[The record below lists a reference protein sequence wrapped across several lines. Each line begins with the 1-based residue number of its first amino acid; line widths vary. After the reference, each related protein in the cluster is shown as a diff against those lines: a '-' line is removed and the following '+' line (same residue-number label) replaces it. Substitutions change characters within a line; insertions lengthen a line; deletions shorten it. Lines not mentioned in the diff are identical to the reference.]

1 MGEETFVALASWGP
15 ILLMLLIFYFLL
27 YRPQKIAR
35 QERDNMLANLAT
47 GSRIVTIGG
56 IYGTITELTEEV
68 LKVKIAEKVIIEITR
83 GAVGTVVTEKIIEE
97 D

>member
-56 IYGTITELTEEV
+56 IYGTITAIKDDIIKL
-68 LKVKIAEKVIIEITR
+68 KIAENVEIEISR
-83 GAVGTVVTEKIIEE
+83 SSVGTDVTKKV
-97 D
+97 